1 MYSTGNVIVTTI
13 HVLSAILAVGGVAF
27 VRFVV
32 LPYAAGLP
40 EADRGAFMQGIRKR
54 FVPIL
59 HGSFLLLI
67 LTGIHHITR
76 LIRGGLAI
84 SPELI
89 VKIALALIIIFIGLA
104 LTLSKG
110 FEGMKKNPKM
120 WLTVNLTLALI
131 VVFLG
136 IRVTH

>member
-1 MYSTGNVIVTTI
+1 MYSTGNVFVTTI
-13 HVLSAILAVGGVAF
+13 HVLSAILAIGGVAF
-27 VRFVV
+27 LRFVV
-32 LPYAAGLP
+32 LPYAASLA
-40 EADRGAFMQGIRKR
+40 EADRDQFIQGIRKR

-59 HGSFLLLI
+59 HGSFLILI

-84 SPELI
+84 PPILI
-89 VKIALALIIIFIGLA
+89 AKIALALIIIFIGIA
-104 LTLSKG
+104 ITLSKG

-120 WLTVNLTLALI
+120 WLTLNLTLAMI